1 MWRFALLGLVI
12 LLPGCGTGFDT
23 FVYEAG
29 LSPGNP
35 TAPIGDSENMR
46 RVHAAPSDLPPLTT
60 EPGDVWPGPPPPEP
74 TLIDIQRQTAPLPGP
89 QLAPGTPGPVQRG
102 RPVPGS
108 DVAPGV
114 TPQAGATPAPVPG
127 VPSRGAAPI
136 PQVPVPS
143 PTGAA
148 HNPYGKGILVPN
160 GNGTS
165 TLVAPDGSV
174 TTVPTPK

>member
-1 MWRFALLGLVI
+1 MWRYAVLGLVV
-12 LLPGCGTGFDT
+12 LLPGCGTGIGT
-23 FVYEAG
+23 FVSDTAWG
-29 LSPGNP
+29 GGDP
-35 TAPIGDSENMR
+35 TAPIGDSENLR
-46 RVHAAPSDLPPLTT
+46 RVHAAPTDVPPLTV

-74 TLIDIQRQTAPLPGP
+74 SLIDIQRETAPLPGP
-89 QLAPGTPGPVQRG
+89 QLAPGTPGPLERG
-102 RPVPGS
+102 HPVPGS
-108 DVAPGV
+108 SLAPGV
-114 TPQAGATPAPVPG
+114 APQSGVAPAPVPG
-127 VPSRGAAPI
+127 VPSRSSTAI
-136 PQVPVPS
+136 PPVPVPS